1 MAFRV
6 QIRRDT
12 SENWNTN
19 DPILLDGEFGY
30 ETDTG
35 RFKIGNGIDSWSGM
49 SYSLVGITGP
59 TGATGSIGTTGPTG
73 SQGSTGPQGSTGS
86 QGLIGNTGPTGAIGS
101 IGETGPTGSQG
112 SIGNTGPTGS
122 QGITGDIGPTGAQGP
137 TGFDTS
143 LLTIGSYSINYTL
156 QLTDKGN
163 LVEITS
169 PSNLSIIVPPESS
182 VPFSN
187 GTQIL
192 LVRGGT
198 GSLGVTGA
206 TGVTLNSSQGYLN
219 LNNQY
224 SAATLVKTSTD
235 IWYLFG
241 DLKI

>member
-12 SENWNTN
+12 SANWNTN
-19 DPILLDGEFGY
+19 DPILLNGEFGY

-35 RFKIGNGIDSWSGM
+35 RYKIGNGIDVWTDLI
-49 SYSLVGITGP
+49 YSLVGITGP
-59 TGATGSIGTTGPTG
+59 TGGTGVTGPTGGTGPTG
-73 SQGSTGPQGSTGS
+73 SQGIQGPTGETGPQGV
-86 QGLIGNTGPTGAIGS
+86 
-101 IGETGPTGSQG
+101 
-112 SIGNTGPTGS
+112 IGNTGPTGS
-122 QGITGDIGPTGAQGP
+122 QGITGNTGPAGAQGP

-163 LVEITS
+163 LVEITG

-206 TGVTLNSSQGYLN
+206 TGVTLNSSLGYLN

-224 SAATLVKTSTD
+224 SAATLVKITTD
-235 IWYLFG
+235 VWYIFG
-241 DLKI
+241 DLKM